1 MSKIVSTPPSAT
13 IQNGALAAGKDG
25 EAAGDAGMFAGIFTL
40 LNAQASA
47 EDGVGELGLPDISL
61 PEQSLLGAEDE
72 GADSQERAPEE
83 TAALLAAMLPPTPE
97 VAAGTAKIAG
107 ETSQGQKPVL
117 AKLAEDLATPQADK
131 RLASTEVGEG
141 IKGAS
146 ARLNGEFA
154 HNKLG
159 AEMKEKGPQIG
170 AGQKNPMIGA
180 KDSLSAHQPELILK
194 KPEQIIRQAGQVTGD
209 KAALEA
215 SQAKTADSAQAV
227 TASQLKAERAT
238 DSMAEQ
244 AELLPAKANSQE
256 RISGQTRISTGQEAG
271 QNINIQ
277 NQMNGNNSQSGQQGG
292 TGTSGGAGFDN
303 SIEQWADMLDM
314 QDDNWSEMLVRR
326 IDKEFRGGGKGL
338 EIEMSPRH
346 LGRLNITLSQQ
357 QEQTHIHMRTENSA
371 AAQMLAEAESRLAQM
386 LENSGLKLG
395 MFNAFSGGD
404 GRQAGQ
410 QNNGNDGQKNSAGN
424 TGETGAD
431 VGGEIQST
439 NAENDETRVNITA

>member
-25 EAAGDAGMFAGIFTL
+25 EANGDAGMFAGIFTL
-40 LNAQASA
+40 LNAQASS
-47 EDGVGELGLPDISL
+47 EDGAGELDLPDISL
-61 PEQSLLGAEDE
+61 PEQSLLVAED
-72 GADSQERAPEE
+72 ERAPEE
-83 TAALLAAMLPPTPE
+83 TAALLSAMLPPTPE

-107 ETSQGQKPVL
+107 KTSQGQKPVL

-131 RLASTEVGEG
+131 RLASTEVGEV

-146 ARLNGEFA
+146 VKRNGEFG
-154 HNKLG
+154 HNNLG
-159 AEMKEKGPQIG
+159 AEMKEKGLEIG
-170 AGQKNPMIGA
+170 AGQKDPKLGA
-180 KDSLSAHQPELILK
+180 KDSLSARQPELILK
-194 KPEQIIRQAGQVTGD
+194 KPEQIIRQTVQVTGD
-209 KAALEA
+209 KAALDA
-215 SQAKTADSAQAV
+215 SQAKTADSSQAV
-227 TASQLKAERAT
+227 TAIQLKADRAT
-238 DSMAEQ
+238 DSMAE
-244 AELLPAKANSQE
+244 LLPAKTNSQE
-256 RISGQTRISTGQEAG
+256 RISGQTRISAGQEAG

-277 NQMNGNNSQSGQQGG
+277 NQKNGNNSQSGQQGG

-338 EIEMSPRH
+338 EIEMSPRN

-357 QEQTHIHMRTENSA
+357 LEQTHIHMRTENSA
-371 AAQMLAEAESRLAQM
+371 AAQILAEAETRLAQM

-410 QNNGNDGQKNSAGN
+410 QNNGNDDQKNSTGN

-431 VGGEIQST
+431 VSGEIQST